1 MCSLDNDWLVISG
14 HDWPYYGGG
23 IRAAALIAHHQQRLA
38 QLMDAAK
45 TAPLSTKMASDHLF
59 PFELT
64 DHEVFFA
71 SCEARAHLNH
81 LLNNGQMDY
90 ALGNDNIGYFSLS

>member
-1 MCSLDNDWLVISG
+1 
-14 HDWPYYGGG
+14 
-23 IRAAALIAHHQQRLA
+23 
-38 QLMDAAK
+38 
-45 TAPLSTKMASDHLF
+45 MASDHLF

-81 LLNNGQMDY
+81 LFHGGKMDY
-90 ALGNDNIGYFSLS
+90 ALGNDNIGYFGLA